1 MLKISLF
8 LYLTVAFTYLW
19 LFLWR
24 YRYKTDILL
33 LKLFLSLFIIF
44 LIEGKLNIMLWL
56 DLFHCYLLKL
66 FACTEFS
73 TCFSSA
79 LKHEWI
85 LLSFIDVID
94 RILYLILIDL
104 FFIYLLVNK
113 RLWVTFYGYIF
124 SWACI
129 NWILSRYELL
139 NNQTK

>member
-1 MLKISLF
+1 MLKTSLF

-24 YRYKTDILL
+24 YWYKTDILL

-73 TCFSSA
+73 TCLSSA
-79 LKHEWI
+79 LEHEWI
-85 LLSFIDVID
+85 LLSFIDDIVC
-94 RILYLILIDL
+94 ILKLILIVL
-104 FFIYLLVNK
+104 FFINFFVHK
-113 RLWVTFYGYIF
+113 WFWVTFYRDIF

-129 NWILSRYELL
+129 NWILSR
-139 NNQTK
+139 